1 MKARTL
7 LELAA
12 LSTTLYTISK
22 ETQVLEKLG
31 ELSEKGKKKIN
42 SLVKE
47 RVYDDKGNE
56 MEFVEKMLQK
66 AKEAKKFIEE
76 LKTGDKVVTIG
87 GAHGTVIS
95 IREKTIVVEVDSSKG
110 VRMVFEKTAISKD
123 ASSRLEE

>member
-12 LSTTLYTISK
+12 LSTTLYTISN

-66 AKEAKKFIEE
+66 AKEAKKLI
-76 LKTGDKVVTIG
+76 TC
-87 GAHGTVIS
+87 
-95 IREKTIVVEVDSSKG
+95 RSSKRFTRG
-110 VRMVFEKTAISKD
+110 VD
-123 ASSRLEE
+123 PGL

>member
-66 AKEAKKFIEE
+66 AKEAKEDLDIKITGLIEDFYEKFR
-76 LKTGDKVVTIG
+76 KN
-87 GAHGTVIS
+87 
-95 IREKTIVVEVDSSKG
+95 
-110 VRMVFEKTAISKD
+110 
-123 ASSRLEE
+123 